1 MTFDKEKLK
10 EIKKAEQEWEE
21 NVVKPL
27 IAKRPERK
35 EKFMTDDGFEIKRVY
50 TPADLGENWDYLE
63 KLGFPGQYPFTRG
76 VYATMYRGRL
86 WTMRQYAGYAT
97 AEESNRRYKYLLE
110 QGQTGLSVAFD
121 LPTQLGYDSD
131 HPMAEGEVGKVG
143 VAIDSLWDMEI
154 LFDGIPLDKVST
166 SMTINST
173 AANLL
178 AMYILVAEKQGVPQ
192 HVLRGTVQNDILKE
206 YIARGTYIFPPQPS
220 MRLTTDIIMYCAE
233 HVPKWNPISIS
244 GYHIREAGANAIQ
257 EVAFTLADGI
267 EYVKAVVERGMDVD
281 KFAPRLSFFFNAHN
295 NFLEEIAKFRAAR
308 RLWAKIMKEKFGAK
322 NPRSMLLRF
331 HTQTAGSTLTA
342 QQPENNIIRVTIQ
355 ALAAVLG
362 GTQSLH
368 TNSYDEA
375 LSLPTEK
382 SVRIALRTQQ
392 IIAYESGVVDT
403 IDPLGGSYY
412 IEWLT
417 DHIEEEAMKY
427 IEKIERMG
435 GMMRAIER
443 GYIQKEIADSAYK
456 YQKEIEEGKRII
468 VGVNKFVTDEPIEVE
483 IIKVDP
489 SIRDKQ
495 IERLKKLRSERD
507 SKKVEEALDKLRNAA
522 EREDVNLMP
531 YIIEAHRHLAT
542 LGEVTDVLRE
552 VWGEYRAPLIF

>member
-178 AMYILVAEKQGVPQ
+178 AMYILVAEKQGVSQ

-244 GYHIREAGANAIQ
+244 GYHIREAGANAVQ